1 MIYLDNAATTK
12 PDVECLE
19 KAKNY
24 LCECYYN
31 PSALYAEGYKLQSDI
46 KTARRNILNLIADDV
61 NYDIVFTSCG
71 TEADNYA
78 LFSGCRRGNLVIS
91 GGEHSAVYESAM
103 ELKQRGVEVRIAKLN
118 TNGSVNEEDLLSL
131 IDEKTSL
138 VSIIHVNNETGA
150 INDVNSLATKIKKIN
165 NHTLF
170 HTDGVQSFGKIPYKI
185 GACVDLY
192 SLSAHKIGGLKG
204 VGALIKKKS
213 VKIRPFIYGGGQE
226 SGHRSGT
233 ENLFGIKVLE
243 YCAQKKYSIIKEEY
257 ERILALKE
265 TLINSLDKSL
275 FNIIS
280 NGNSSPYIICV
291 SALDVRGETIMH
303 ELDDLGVIV
312 GTGSACSSN
321 SKKRYSRTI
330 LACGVEQSFADGILR
345 ISFSNNTTKNDVEM
359 ASEMLNKVVKE
370 RRDKML

>member
-19 KAKNY
+19 KAKKY
-24 LCECYYN
+24 LCELYYN
-31 PSALYAEGYKLQSDI
+31 PSALYAEGYELQSDI
-46 KTARRNILNLIADDV
+46 KTARHNILNLIADDI

-91 GGEHSAVYESAM
+91 AGEHSAVYESAM
-103 ELKQRGVEVRIAKLN
+103 ELKRRGIEVRIAQLN
-118 TNGSVNEEDLLSL
+118 SNGSVNEENLLSL
-131 IDEKTSL
+131 IDDKTSL

-150 INDVNSLATKIKKIN
+150 INDVNSFATKIKEIN
-165 NHTLF
+165 KRVLF

-185 GACVDLY
+185 GDDVDLY

-204 VGALIKKKS
+204 VGALIKKKN
-213 VKIRPFIYGGGQE
+213 VKIRPFICGGGQE
-226 SGHRSGT
+226 GGQRSGT

-243 YCAQKKYSIIKEEY
+243 FCAQKKYANIKVEY
-257 ERILALKE
+257 DRIATLKE
-265 TLINSLDKSL
+265 ILIESLDKSL
-275 FNIIS
+275 FKVIS
-280 NGNSSPYIICV
+280 SGNSSPYVVSI
-291 SALDVRGETIMH
+291 SALGVRGETIMH

-330 LACGVEQSFADGILR
+330 LACGVEHLLADGILR
-345 ISFSNNTTKNDVEM
+345 ISFSSDTSENDVKD
-359 ASEMLNKVVKE
+359 ACKILNKVVKE
-370 RRDKML
+370 RRERML